1 MVNRF
6 LHKKKGFTLIEI
18 ILYVAVFAIVAALM
32 VVILTT
38 ALQVGSR
45 ESSSAEVSAQLHF
58 ATQTIQRLVRASSN
72 IDIQAGV
79 PASTLRLRMP
89 DPNQDHT
96 VISLGGSAILMKQGT
111 SPTSSITTSR
121 VVVDSLSFEKITQYP
136 GHDVVTVDV
145 AISSNTQNPQGK
157 FQRTISSAIGRVSA
171 ATFDSALLPG
181 GTQDIG
187 QAGTPWQ
194 NAFLSGVLNL
204 GALAVDP
211 PTGQAGALY
220 FNTASSTFRGYRSAW
235 QDLAPWAYNGT
246 NAYTTNAGN
255 VGVGIATPQDK
266 LEVKGGNVYVT
277 TSGKGIIL
285 KSPNGSV
292 CALLTINNS
301 GALATSTVACPD

>member
-1 MVNRF
+1 MPNRL
-6 LHKKKGFTLIEI
+6 LHTKKGFTLIEV
-18 ILYVAVFAIVAALM
+18 ILYIAVFTIVAALM

-72 IDIQAGV
+72 IDIQAGI
-79 PASTLRLRMP
+79 PTSLLRLRMP
-89 DPNQDHT
+89 DPNQDPT
-96 VISLGGSAILMKQGT
+96 VISLSGTTILMKQGS

-136 GHDVVTVDV
+136 GHDVVTVDL
-145 AISSNTQNPQGK
+145 AISSNVQNPQGRI
-157 FQRTISSAIGRVSA
+157 QRTISSAIGRVSA

-204 GALAVDP
+204 GTLAVDP

-220 FNTASSTFRGYRSAW
+220 FNTASSTFRGYRSVW
-235 QDLAPWAYNGT
+235 QDLSPWAYNGT
-246 NAYTTNAGN
+246 SAYTTNAGN
-255 VGVGIATPQDK
+255 IGVGIATPQDK
-266 LEVKGGNVYVT
+266 LEVKGGNVYVA

-285 KSPNGSV
+285 KNGST
-292 CALLTINNS
+292 CTLLTITS
-301 GALATSTVACPD
+301 GGALATSTVACPD